1 MILNV
6 RFLFPR
12 LRLVSPEP
20 GLYCLGVRGK
30 YSDLV
35 SLRFEN
41 VQNTQLCVSGGPE
54 LLTKAFLPGITYFGL
69 EMSCFFFL
77 KEKCLCICFKELD
90 FLYEDFLNAQRTSL
104 KAPFTKNSSNLT
116 FA

>member
-35 SLRFEN
+35 SLRFK
-41 VQNTQLCVSGGPE
+41 TCKIHSSVS
-54 LLTKAFLPGITYFGL
+54 L
-69 EMSCFFFL
+69 EALSC
-77 KEKCLCICFKELD
+77 
-90 FLYEDFLNAQRTSL
+90 
-104 KAPFTKNSSNLT
+104 
-116 FA
+116 

>member
-1 MILNV
+1 M
-6 RFLFPR
+6 
-12 LRLVSPEP
+12 
-20 GLYCLGVRGK
+20 
-30 YSDLV
+30 
-35 SLRFEN
+35 
-41 VQNTQLCVSGGPE
+41 QNTQLSISGGPE
-54 LLTKAFLPGITYFGL
+54 LLTKAFLPGVTYFGL
-69 EMSCFFFL
+69 EMRFFFFFL